1 MQPVTTKKRSKRKPS
16 SAKSRAATTKSTDAT
31 GAKRPA
37 RTVTLGLG
45 SNLGDRRA
53 HLSAAVE
60 RIGRLASIRKVS
72 SLYESDPV
80 GFADQPPFWNM
91 VLEIRWRGS
100 APSLFS
106 ALKRIERAGGRAPTF
121 RNGPR
126 VIDCDILDFGGR
138 VASRNGLIL
147 PHAHLPERRFALAP
161 LSEIAPRWRHP
172 ILGLTALAMMR
183 RLPKRP
189 GARRLKTTLKTER
202 GARSESG
209 S

>member
-1 MQPVTTKKRSKRKPS
+1 MRPVTTKKRSKRKPS
-16 SAKSRAATTKSTDAT
+16 SAKSHTATTKSTDAR

-37 RTVTLGLG
+37 RTVYLGLG

-60 RIGRLASIRKVS
+60 RIGRLATIRRVS

-80 GFADQPPFWNM
+80 GFADQPLFWNM
-91 VLEIRWRGS
+91 ALEIRWRGS

-106 ALKRIERAGGRAPTF
+106 ALKRTERAGGRTPTF

-138 VASRNGLIL
+138 IAARAGLVL
-147 PHAHLPERRFALAP
+147 PHARLPERRFALAP
-161 LSEIAPRWRHP
+161 LSEIAPRWCHP
-172 ILGLTALAMMR
+172 VLGLTALAMMR

-189 GARRLKTTLKTER
+189 GARRLR
-202 GARSESG
+202 ARLSV
-209 S
+209 

>member
-1 MQPVTTKKRSKRKPS
+1 MRPVTTKKRSKRKPS
-16 SAKSRAATTKSTDAT
+16 SAKNRAATTKSTDAT
-31 GAKRPA
+31 DARSPA
-37 RTVTLGLG
+37 RTVYLGLG

-53 HLSAAVE
+53 HLFAAVE
-60 RIGRLASIRKVS
+60 RIGRLATIRRVS

-91 VLEIRWRGS
+91 ALEIRWRGS

-106 ALKRIERAGGRAPTF
+106 ALKRTERAGGRAPTF

-138 VASRNGLIL
+138 VAARAGLVL
-147 PHAHLPERRFALAP
+147 PHALLPERRFALAP

-172 ILGLTALAMMR
+172 ILGLTALQMMR

-189 GARRLKTTLKTER
+189 GARKLKTTLRLER
-202 GARSESG
+202 KASS
-209 S
+209 